1 MAKRMRGMRF
11 AAMLLICA
19 IATQTHASTITVT
32 NRNDGGPG
40 SLRHALHDANDGDT
54 ISFAVTGT
62 ITLTS
67 GGLPITRNLTI
78 SGPRS
83 DQLSVDGNQALF
95 VFGVFPDKTT
105 AISGLS
111 INNGQ
116 TGIWNE
122 QGTLTV
128 SNCAVS
134 SNSGVGLYNDGT
146 LTVSNCVVSG
156 NSGGGLYNDH
166 ATSNVSNCIVSGNS
180 YGLYNDA
187 SHLSASD
194 NLTAPEYY
202 ALSVNNCVISS
213 NSQFGIGNNGILGP
227 SPPVERGNHRRDPV
241 KIYYH
246 PVGIAPVTIENSI
259 IRDNSGPGVDNNS
272 GTVTIVNSTLTGNHN
287 PADQDSG
294 YGGGI
299 STYGGKLPGYLSVSN
314 STISGNSAFYGGG
327 GIASGSY
334 LTIVNST
341 ISGNSAGDSGGG
353 IATGGPVQITNSTIS
368 DNSAANSGGG
378 IANGGHPAA
387 IANTTLSGN
396 SASSGG
402 GIYNVGQDGALEISN
417 TILNAGPLGENIV
430 NNGGTV
436 TSHGYNV
443 SSDNGSGYLIGPGDQ
458 INTDPLLGPLQDNG
472 GPTLTHMLLPGSP
485 AIDAGDPN
493 FTPPPSRDQRGP
505 CFYRVFGRRI
515 DVGSVETQP
524 GPRCPTPKPRPTPH

>member
-1 MAKRMRGMRF
+1 MRF
-11 AAMLLICA
+11 AAIGLLLFCA
-19 IATQTHASTITVT
+19 IATRMHAGTIVVVNT
-32 NRNDGGPG
+32 NDSGPG
-40 SLRHALHDANDGDT
+40 SLRQALHDANDGDT

-67 GGLPITRNLTI
+67 GGLLIAKNVII

-122 QGTLTV
+122 QGTLTI

-134 SNSGVGLYNDGT
+134 SNSRGGLYNDGT
-146 LTVSNCVVSG
+146 LTVSNCAVSG

-166 ATSNVSNCIVSGNS
+166 ATSNVSNCIVSGNL

-202 ALSVNNCVISS
+202 ALSVSNCVISS

-227 SPPVERGNHRRDPV
+227 SSPVERGNHRRDPV

-246 PVGIAPVTIENSI
+246 PVGNAPVTIENSI

-287 PADQDSG
+287 PADQGSG

-299 STYGGKLPGYLSVSN
+299 STYGGKLPGYVSVSN

-327 GIASGSY
+327 GISGGFSG

-341 ISGNSAGDSGGG
+341 ISGNATGDPDYGYGGG
-353 IATGGPVQITNSTIS
+353 IAASSVMITNSTIS
-368 DNSAANSGGG
+368 GNSASYSGGG
-378 IANGGHPAA
+378 IASSGHAV
-387 IANTTLSGN
+387 IANSTLSGN

-402 GIYNVGQDGALEISN
+402 GIYNAYQNSALEISN
-417 TILNAGPLGENIV
+417 TILNAGPLGENIF

-443 SSDNGSGYLIGPGDQ
+443 SSDTGGGYLTAPGDQ
-458 INTDPLLGPLQDNG
+458 INTDPLLGPLQDNR

>member
-1 MAKRMRGMRF
+1 MRF
-11 AAMLLICA
+11 AATGLLLFCA
-19 IATQTHASTITVT
+19 IATRMHAGTIVVVNT
-32 NRNDGGPG
+32 NDSGPG
-40 SLRHALHDANDGDT
+40 SLRQALHDANDGDT

-67 GGLPITRNLTI
+67 GGLLIAKNVII

-122 QGTLTV
+122 QGTLTI

-202 ALSVNNCVISS
+202 ALSVSNCVISS

-299 STYGGKLPGYLSVSN
+299 STYGGKLPGYVSVSN
-314 STISGNSAFYGGG
+314 STISGNSAFYSGG
-327 GIASGSY
+327 GISSGFSG

-341 ISGNSAGDSGGG
+341 ISGNATGDPDYGYGGG
-353 IATGGPVQITNSTIS
+353 IASSGHAVI
-368 DNSAANSGGG
+368 ANS
-378 IANGGHPAA
+378 
-387 IANTTLSGN
+387 TLSGN
-396 SASSGG
+396 SAASGG
-402 GIYNVGQDGALEISN
+402 GIYNAYQNSALEISN